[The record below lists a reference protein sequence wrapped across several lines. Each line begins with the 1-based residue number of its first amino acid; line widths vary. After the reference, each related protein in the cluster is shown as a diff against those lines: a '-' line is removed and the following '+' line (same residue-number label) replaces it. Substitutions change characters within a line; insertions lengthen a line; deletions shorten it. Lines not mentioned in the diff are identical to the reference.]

1 MLSGLLVACS
11 LVNAQQRESAPRQL
25 NESGKIVVDGQST
38 PYRIR
43 RLPVSSFPDLPDD
56 FVDQLNRRR
65 CLIPQTYEAH
75 RPENVVHARLE
86 RAGSSDWAV
95 LCSAQGTVSLLVF
108 FASTP
113 AKVTVLAS
121 APETQRL
128 QAHDPSGVLGFNW
141 GIDPASPQ
149 RIREVQTGMERRPP
163 SVDHDA
169 VADSVIDRRTIY
181 HFYSGSAWTVLDV
194 PE

>member
-1 MLSGLLVACS
+1 MVRADILKRGWMLSGLLVACS

-121 APETQRL
+121 APHPRGP
-128 QAHDPSGVLGFNW
+128 DRYG
-141 GIDPASPQ
+141 ASPALCGS
-149 RIREVQTGMERRPP
+149 RCSCGLGDRPP
-163 SVDHDA
+163 HHLPFLFRERLDCARCSGITPCFAGSVP
-169 VADSVIDRRTIY
+169 SPR
-181 HFYSGSAWTVLDV
+181 S
-194 PE
+194 